1 MPVVTSDMNGC
12 IGDPV
17 PSMAL
22 NTLTGPKNSLL
33 KPRSKGGADSISI
46 NTFVHSSP
54 DSIEGIQ

>member
-1 MPVVTSDMNGC
+1 MPVGTSDMNGC

-33 KPRSKGGADSISI
+33 KPRSKGGADSMSI
-46 NTFVHSSP
+46 NTMVHTSP
-54 DSIEGIQ
+54 EGIQ